1 VKGKGALT
9 VAAIVCVSTLQAPA
23 ARAGESAR
31 TTLTITGMN
40 CGGCA
45 AGVKIQLKRM
55 EGVTRYDVSY
65 EKGEAQVSY
74 DPAKTTPEKIAE
86 SVAAKTGYKV
96 AVKGSKKTTSAGQGS
111 IAPLPAPIFWRH
123 QLQAEGADQKLCLD
137 PARLRR
143 QAIAPLEKRG

>member
-1 VKGKGALT
+1 QDRLLLLRRLFSMLRGESRAGARFPRASAVRGKGALT
-9 VAAIVCVSTLQAPA
+9 VAAIVCVLTLHAPA

-31 TTLTITGMN
+31 TTLTIAGMN

-45 AGVKIQLKRM
+45 AGVKIQRKRL
-55 EGVTRYDVSY
+55 EGVMRYDVSY

-111 IAPLPAPIFWRH
+111 I
-123 QLQAEGADQKLCLD
+123 
-137 PARLRR
+137 
-143 QAIAPLEKRG
+143 